1 MLKTWTKD
9 EIIEILISIK
19 NMGWVKNRRIGNH
32 GGVGNTLED
41 LMGISENNL
50 AIANAGEWE
59 LKCHSSQSNSLLTM
73 FHSEPS
79 PRKAKLVPKLLL
91 PYYGWKHESA
101 GDKYPQTEMSF
112 RQTINA
118 VTYTDRGFK
127 VVIDEAEKRFL
138 VEFNHAMVAERHREW
153 LNIIKQGIGLSKIH
167 PQPYWGFS
175 DIEHLAGTKLLNCF
189 YLTAK
194 RKKIGTEYYF
204 NYDSIL
210 LLSSFSFINLLEQM
224 KLGNIYIDFDAR
236 TGHNHGTKF
245 RIKQASFVKLYKNI
259 TEIE

>member
-1 MLKTWTKD
+1 M
-9 EIIEILISIK
+9 I
-19 NMGWVKNRRIGNH
+19 
-32 GGVGNTLED
+32 
-41 LMGISENNL
+41 
-50 AIANAGEWE
+50 
-59 LKCHSSQSNSLLTM
+59 
-73 FHSEPS
+73 
-79 PRKAKLVPKLLL
+79 KLLL

-118 VTYTDRGFK
+118 VTYSDRGFK

-175 DIEHLAGTKLLNCF
+175 DLEHLAGTKLLNCF